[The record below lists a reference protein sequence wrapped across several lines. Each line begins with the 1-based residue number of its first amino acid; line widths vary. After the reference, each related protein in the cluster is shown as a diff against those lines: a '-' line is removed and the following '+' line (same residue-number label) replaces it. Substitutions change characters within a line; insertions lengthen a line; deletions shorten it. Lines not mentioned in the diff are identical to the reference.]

1 MADTDSDREKLIRE
15 RAYQIWTD
23 EGRPEGRA
31 DAHWEQAEKE
41 IAAEDKHGFISER
54 TDTLT
59 NPFEKLKN
67 E

>member
-1 MADTDSDREKLIRE
+1 MADMDNDREKLIRE

-41 IAAEDKHGFISER
+41 NAAEDKHGLISER

>member
-1 MADTDSDREKLIRE
+1 MADTDSDRERQIRQ

-41 IAAEDKHGFISER
+41 IASEDKHGFVSER

-59 NPFEKLKN
+59 NPFEKLK
-67 E
+67 EE